1 MPHFF
6 GRVIRSCD
14 PLRAGVSRREALKAS
29 LLAAAA
35 LGVLG
40 PAALTRAAG
49 RSQRQRVIVIG
60 AGFAGLACAER
71 LVGFGHDVRVL
82 EASPR
87 VGGRVLTFQNG
98 TALAPNRITEGGGE
112 LIGSNHPAWLGL
124 AKRFGLTMRDVT
136 EEEGFTPL
144 MFGGAILGPG
154 QVEQIYEAM
163 DAALARM
170 TEDARGIDANA
181 PWNAPNALELDAR
194 TTRQWIESLGLDD
207 TPTDVIDTQF
217 RADNGVDTEEQSY
230 LGNLAAVAGG
240 GLEKYWTE
248 SEVYRCEQGNQALA
262 RALAGALGPQRI
274 VTGAP
279 VTRVAKQ
286 SNGTWRVESG
296 SAKFEA
302 DQVVLAVPASVWK
315 DIAFG
320 GASEGGFGLSEYP
333 PQMGANT
340 KYLSVLETPVWRES
354 GRVPDALG
362 DTVVSMTW
370 NCSDN
375 QKGTGPV
382 VLNAF
387 NGGSDAKRASA
398 MSAAQRRE
406 EYTTHLDRFF
416 PGYADALRGVRFMDW
431 PGFKYTK
438 ASYSFPAPNELTSR
452 GALLHKTHDGLHVAG
467 EHCCH
472 AFVGYMEGA
481 LQSGLEV
488 AERIHAG

>member
-1 MPHFF
+1 M
-6 GRVIRSCD
+6 
-14 PLRAGVSRREALKAS
+14 RAEVSRREAIRAS
-29 LLAAAA
+29 VVAAAA
-35 LGVLG
+35 LGILG
-40 PAALTRAAG
+40 PGAALARAAG
-49 RSQRQRVIVIG
+49 RTQRRRVIVIG

-71 LVGFGHDVRVL
+71 LHGFGHDVRVL

-87 VGGRVLTFQNG
+87 VGGRVLTFQNA

-136 EEEGFTPL
+136 EEEGDTPVVL
-144 MFGGAILGPG
+144 DGRVLEPSEVDAL
-154 QVEQIYEAM
+154 YEAC
-163 DAALARM
+163 DAAMERM
-170 TEDARGIDANA
+170 THDAKGVDGNRPWDAKD
-181 PWNAPNALELDAR
+181 ALALDTR
-194 TTRQWIESLGLDD
+194 TTRHWIESLRTAPMNLDA
-207 TPTDVIDTQF
+207 TAINALDTQF
-217 RADNGVDTEEQSY
+217 RADNGVDTEAQSY

-262 RALAGALGPQRI
+262 RALAGALGPHRI

-286 SNGTWRVESG
+286 SGGTWRVECG
-296 SAKFEA
+296 SPSFDA

-315 DIAFG
+315 DIVF
-320 GASEGGFGLSEYP
+320 EGGFGLAEYP

-340 KYLSVLETPVWRES
+340 KYLSVLEKPVWRES
-354 GRVPDALG
+354 QRGPDALG
-362 DTVVSMTW
+362 DSLVNMTW

-375 QKGTGPV
+375 QNGPGPV

-387 NGGSDAKRASA
+387 NGGRDAQRASA
-398 MSAAQRRE
+398 LPAAQRRE
-406 EYTTHLDRFF
+406 EYTKSLERMF
-416 PGYADALRGVRFMDW
+416 PGYGTSLRAVRFMDW
-431 PGFKYTK
+431 PSFKHTK
-438 ASYSFPAPNELTSR
+438 ASYAFPAPGELTSR
-452 GALLHKTHDGLHVAG
+452 GAMLHQSHDGLHVAG

-488 AERIHAG
+488 AERIHAGG